1 MTTGWTLLGHW
12 FLPIQKS
19 IRGCAEIH
27 VVCAGVCVCVRI
39 AQTCLLRF
47 FLFMSVF
54 LFTSYPQCTCP
65 NDNKTGLNI
74 CRSIE
79 RAWPQQWVHTE
90 VTDESVSASVS
101 TYELCNTKVSISFG
115 HSIFYFRNKKWVIK
129 WWFKLKYI
137 FLFNGQREEWKIKWR
152 NIFYLMESNKKQN
165 CLERQME
172 EVVLFHI
179 LMDVVPGKT
188 RVAHV
193 PDSVSLA
200 QVKMSLEPL
209 SCVWDFGQW
218 WTQGVRGAGGK
229 KI

>member
-1 MTTGWTLLGHW
+1 MTLRAQHTAILTTCSSVHLQSIASGVSTVTK
-12 FLPIQKS
+12 KS
-19 IRGCAEIH
+19 KWRSHLKWHDHRLNPAGALISAYPKVHSGLCWNSRS
-27 VVCAGVCVCVRI
+27 VCRCVCVCVRI

-129 WWFKLKYI
+129 WWSF
-137 FLFNGQREEWKIKWR
+137 FL
-152 NIFYLMESNKKQN
+152 M
-165 CLERQME
+165 
-172 EVVLFHI
+172 
-179 LMDVVPGKT
+179 
-188 RVAHV
+188 
-193 PDSVSLA
+193 
-200 QVKMSLEPL
+200 VKGRSE
-209 SCVWDFGQW
+209 
-218 WTQGVRGAGGK
+218 K
-229 KI
+229 